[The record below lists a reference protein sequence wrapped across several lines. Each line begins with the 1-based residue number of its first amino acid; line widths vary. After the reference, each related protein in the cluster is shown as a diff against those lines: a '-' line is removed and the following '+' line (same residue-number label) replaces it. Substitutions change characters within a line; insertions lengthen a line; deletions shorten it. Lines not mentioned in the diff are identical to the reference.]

1 MSSEVPL
8 RRRLETKQRRLCGR
22 MSVHVFAVLLP
33 PVPFDCGY
41 VQATKSLR
49 GNSWRVT
56 AWIERRL
63 PSGMVYYSRAHT
75 RVRRSQEAAL
85 KAANEMAAFWSRSNP
100 VFR

>member
-1 MSSEVPL
+1 MPTAL
-8 RRRLETKQRRLCGR
+8 R
-22 MSVHVFAVLLP
+22 SNHVLAVILP
-33 PVPFDCGY
+33 PVPFEWGY

-49 GNSWRVT
+49 GSSRRVT

-63 PSGMVYYSRAHT
+63 PSGMVYCSRAHT

-100 VFR
+100 DFR